1 MHSILVDLDGTL
13 TDPAAGII
21 AAIQHALQEMGAAVP
36 AADSLGWAIG
46 PPLRQTFTKLL
57 GGVGDAETAVAI
69 YRTKYGAGGLFD
81 ATLYDGIADALAEMR
96 RIPARLL
103 LCTAKAEIY
112 AERILDHFGL
122 TEHFSGIYGADLAGT
137 LDDKGDLIA
146 HMIRVDGFDPARAVM
161 VGDRANDVRAAARHG
176 IPAVGV
182 LWGYGDRNELS
193 GATALC
199 ADPADLPQLVRRLLM
214 TT

>member
-1 MHSILVDLDGTL
+1 MHTILVDLDGTV
-13 TDPAAGII
+13 TDPATGII
-21 AAIQHALQEMGAAVP
+21 AAIQHALREMGATVP
-36 AADSLGWAIG
+36 ADDSLGWAIG
-46 PPLRQTFTKLL
+46 PPLRQSFAKLL
-57 GGVGDAETAVAI
+57 GGGGDPEIAVAI
-69 YRTKYGAGGLFD
+69 YRAKYGAGGLFD
-81 ATLYDGIADALAEMR
+81 ATLYAGIADALAEMR

-122 TEHFSGIYGADLAGT
+122 TSHFAGIYGADLAGK

-146 HMIRVDGFDPARAVM
+146 HMIRVDGFDPAETIM
-161 VGDRANDVRAAARHG
+161 IGDRANDVRAAARHG

-193 GATALC
+193 GAIALC